1 MPYFPPSGGGG
12 GGAPSGPAGGS
23 LAGNYPNPT
32 IAAGVITA
40 TEIAAETI
48 TNAQIAAATITS
60 SEIATG
66 AITADEIADGTITNN
81 EISVSADIA
90 QSKIKDLVGDLGSK
104 ISGSLTN
111 QQIGFGTLVGG
122 ITSASNL
129 TFNSSTNTLNLD
141 GKLTL
146 AGAAGSSGQ
155 VLTSNGSGAAP
166 TWQSVSGGG
175 TTKIA
180 RVYNVAMNGN
190 DTGADG
196 SVSKPFATVSA
207 ALTLATSEVPVTPGQ
222 PGVGYVEIR
231 IAPGVYTE
239 NITVSRINVIL
250 RGAGS
255 ETGRGQATKINGSIT
270 VNASAGIAKFNDR
283 IVLANLFVNATAN
296 HALLISGTG
305 QFGVDVDNCY
315 LYMNNISSAPV
326 LKTTNTNAGRCRLY
340 IVESLLNCE
349 KAGITADIQ
358 GTIDLFAGINTFFQG
373 STSGATGAM
382 LKLSDSASAQCDQC
396 NFESINTD
404 AAIQVGGTQSGS
416 FKLALSTCGIITSLG
431 DGIEF
436 TANSLSF
443 IAIRNVF
450 SVVSSK
456 NIIRLTSPATAVTY
470 ANSGNIATPTTSTT
484 KSAGVTSVPY
494 TAV

>member
-1 MPYFPPSGGGG
+1 MPYFPAGGG

-23 LAGNYPNPT
+23 LAGSYPNPT
-32 IAAGVITA
+32 IGAGVITA
-40 TEIAAETI
+40 AEIAAQTI
-48 TNAQIAAATITS
+48 TAA
-60 SEIATG
+60 EI
-66 AITADEIADGTITNN
+66 DPGTITAN
-81 EISVSADIA
+81 EIASGTITDLEISASADIA

-104 ISGSLTN
+104 ISGAVTN
-111 QQIGFGTLVGG
+111 AEITFGTLAGG
-122 ITSASNL
+122 ITSDSRL
-129 TFNSSTNTLNLD
+129 TFATGTGTLNLN

-155 VLTSNGSGAAP
+155 VLTSNGSGVAP
-166 TWQSVSGGG
+166 TWQAASGG
-175 TTKIA
+175 TTKLA
-180 RVYNVAMNGN
+180 RVYNVATNGN

-231 IAPGVYTE
+231 LAPGVYTE
-239 NITVSRINVIL
+239 NITISRINVIL

-283 IVLANLFVNATAN
+283 IVLANLFVNATTN

-315 LYMNNISSAPV
+315 LYMNNASSAPV

-358 GTIDLFAGINTFFQG
+358 GTMDVFCGINTFFQG
-373 STSGATGAM
+373 STSGATGAV

-396 NFESINTD
+396 SFESINTD

-436 TANSLSF
+436 TANGLSF

-456 NIIRLTSPATAVTY
+456 NIIRLTSPATAVNY
-470 ANSGNIATPTTSTT
+470 VNSGNIATPTTSTT
-484 KSAGVTSVPY
+484 KSAGVSPVPY

>member
-1 MPYFPPSGGGG
+1 MPYFPAGGG

-23 LAGNYPNPT
+23 LAGSYPNPT
-32 IAAGVITA
+32 VAAGVITA

-104 ISGSLTN
+104 ISGAVTN
-111 QQIGFGTLVGG
+111 AEITFGTLAGG
-122 ITSASNL
+122 ITSDSRL
-129 TFNSSTNTLNLD
+129 TFATGTGTLNLN

-155 VLTSNGSGAAP
+155 VLTSNGSGVAP
-166 TWQSVSGGG
+166 TWQAAAGG
-175 TTKIA
+175 TTKLA

-196 SVSKPFATVSA
+196 SVSKPFATISA

-231 IAPGVYTE
+231 LAPGVYTE
-239 NITVSRINVIL
+239 NITISRINVIL

-315 LYMNNISSAPV
+315 LYMNNVSSAPV

-404 AAIQVGGTQSGS
+404 AAIQVGGTQSGT

-431 DGIEF
+431 DGIEL
-436 TANSLSF
+436 TANSLTF

-456 NIIRLTSPATAVTY
+456 NIIRLTAPATAVNY
-470 ANSGNIATPTTSTT
+470 VNSGNIATPTTSTT
-484 KSAGVTSVPY
+484 KSAGVSPVPY